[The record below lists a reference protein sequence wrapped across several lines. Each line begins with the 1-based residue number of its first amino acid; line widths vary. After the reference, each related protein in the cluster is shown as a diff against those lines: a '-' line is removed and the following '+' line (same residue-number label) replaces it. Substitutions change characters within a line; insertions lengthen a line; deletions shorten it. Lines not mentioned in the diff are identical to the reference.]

1 MTVEHE
7 APLPAKTAPQV
18 DFYILPDS
26 DAQQRTLFACRLIEK
41 IHRLRRPLYIHSGNR
56 QDAERLDALLWQM
69 PASGFIPHELHPGNG
84 GATATVQLGWSGLA
98 PDLANLGAGA
108 VLINLADS
116 VPEFFERFARVSEIV
131 VQVPDILAA
140 TRTAWRYYQQ
150 RGCALERHDL
160 RTGQR

>member
-1 MTVEHE
+1 MTVEYD
-7 APLPAKTAPQV
+7 ATPSTKPAPQV

-41 IHRLRRPLYIHSGNR
+41 VYRLRHPLYVHSGDR
-56 QDAERLDALLWQM
+56 AQAERLDALLWQQ
-69 PASGFIPHELHPGNG
+69 PASGFIPHELLAGTG
-84 GATATVQLGWSGLA
+84 SGSTAVQLGWDGVA
-98 PDLANLGAGA
+98 PDPARLGDRA

-116 VPEFFERFARVSEIV
+116 VPAFFDSFARVSEIV
-131 VQVPDILAA
+131 VQVPAILAA